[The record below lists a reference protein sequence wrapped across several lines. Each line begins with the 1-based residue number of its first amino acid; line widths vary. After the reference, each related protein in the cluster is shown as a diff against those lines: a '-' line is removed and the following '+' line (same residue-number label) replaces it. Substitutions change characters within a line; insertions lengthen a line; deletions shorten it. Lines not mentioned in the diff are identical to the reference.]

1 MCTKM
6 VQFIEHNV
14 MSDVDQLKIEQA
26 ERDKKYQPTMKRL
39 QKYSG
44 WVEPPVCNKYF
55 KSHRKGETNT
65 FKENGKTDKSCS

>member
-6 VQFIEHNV
+6 VQFIQHNV

-44 WVEPPVCNKYF
+44 WVETLACNK
-55 KSHRKGETNT
+55 
-65 FKENGKTDKSCS
+65 

>member
-6 VQFIEHNV
+6 VQFIQHNV

-55 KSHRKGETNT
+55 KSQRKGETNT
-65 FKENGKTDKSCS
+65 LKKNGNTESCS

>member
-1 MCTKM
+1 MCTKK
-6 VQFIEHNV
+6 VQFLQPNV
-14 MSDVDQLKIEQA
+14 MSDDCQLKIEQA

-55 KSHRKGETNT
+55 KSHKKGETDT
-65 FKENGKTDKSCS
+65 LKENGKTDKSCS